1 MSGCSSWTTL
11 DTMMAVSYTKLSM
24 KPIRLTQHARER
36 CVQRGATEDDVR
48 EAILSGSREPTRKR
62 RQMCRLN
69 IEFGKEWQ
77 GTTYPIKQ
85 VAPVIAE
92 TDDEITVITVF
103 VFYF

>member
-1 MSGCSSWTTL
+1 
-11 DTMMAVSYTKLSM
+11 M

-36 CVQRGATEDDVR
+36 CLQRGATEDELR
-48 EAILSGSREPTRKR
+48 EAILSGSREPAKKGRLLR
-62 RQMCRLN
+62 RLN
-69 IEFGKEWQ
+69 VEFGKEWQ

-92 TDDEITVITVF
+92 TDDEIIVVTVF